1 MKHENANDKIH
12 IQIGKNSYLLNIK
25 PNEALIYKQAAK
37 EINDLLSEYQR
48 KNGYVNMDFTDDNF
62 FVMIALQI
70 MIEKKNWK
78 GNLNMRKII
87 KFSCTSQALI
97 MENIANRIQTIIN
110 DNGLTIDN
118 FCNITSIEKSQLLF
132 VLNHR
137 INPSLEMIIKIN
149 QTFQD
154 VDLNWLINGED

>member
-1 MKHENANDKIH
+1 MKHENANNKIH
-12 IQIGKNSYLLNIK
+12 LQVGKNSYLLNIE

-37 EINDLLSEYQR
+37 EINDLLNEYRR
-48 KNGYVNMDFTDDNF
+48 KNNYVNRDFTDDNF
-62 FVMIALQI
+62 FVMIALQL
-70 MIEKKNWK
+70 MIKTINWK
-78 GNLNMRKII
+78 GNLNMEKII

-97 MENIANRIQTIIN
+97 MENIANRVQTIIN

-118 FCNITSIEKSQLLF
+118 FCNITGIEKSKLVF

-137 INPSLEMIIKIN
+137 ISPSLEMIIKIK

-154 VDLNWLINGED
+154 VDLNWLINGEN

>member
-1 MKHENANDKIH
+1 MKHANVKIH
-12 IQIGKNSYLLNIK
+12 LQIGKNSYLLNIE

-37 EINDLLSEYQR
+37 EINDLLSEYRR
-48 KNGYVNMDFTDDNF
+48 KNGYVNMNFTDDNF
-62 FVMIALQI
+62 FVMIALQL
-70 MIEKKNWK
+70 MIEKINWK

-110 DNGLTIDN
+110 NNGLTIDN
-118 FCNITSIEKSQLLF
+118 FCNITNIEKSKLLF

-154 VDLNWLINGED
+154 VDINWLINGED

>member
-12 IQIGKNSYLLNIK
+12 IQIGKNSYLLNIE

-48 KNGYVNMDFTDDNF
+48 KNSYVDMDFTDDNF

-87 KFSCTSQALI
+87 
-97 MENIANRIQTIIN
+97 
-110 DNGLTIDN
+110 
-118 FCNITSIEKSQLLF
+118 
-132 VLNHR
+132 
-137 INPSLEMIIKIN
+137 
-149 QTFQD
+149 
-154 VDLNWLINGED
+154 

>member
-1 MKHENANDKIH
+1 
-12 IQIGKNSYLLNIK
+12 
-25 PNEALIYKQAAK
+25 
-37 EINDLLSEYQR
+37 
-48 KNGYVNMDFTDDNF
+48 
-62 FVMIALQI
+62 
-70 MIEKKNWK
+70 MIEKINWK
-78 GNLNMRKII
+78 GNLNMRKTI

-118 FCNITSIEKSQLLF
+118 FCNITSIEKSKLLF
-132 VLNHR
+132 VLNQR

>member
-1 MKHENANDKIH
+1 MKHKNDKIH
-12 IQIGKNSYLLNIK
+12 LQIGKNSYLLNIE

-37 EINDLLSEYQR
+37 KINDLLNEYRR
-48 KNGYVNMDFTDDNF
+48 KNNYVNRDFTDENF
-62 FVMIALQI
+62 FVMIALQL
-70 MIEKKNWK
+70 MIETINWE

-87 KFSCTSQALI
+87 KFSCTSQELI
-97 MENIANRIQTIIN
+97 MENIANRIQTLIN

-118 FCNITSIEKSQLLF
+118 FCNITGIEKSKLLF

-137 INPSLEMIIKIN
+137 INPSLEIIIKIN

>member
-12 IQIGKNSYLLNIK
+12 IQIGKNSYLLNIE

-37 EINDLLSEYQR
+37 EINDLLNEYRR
-48 KNGYVNMDFTDDNF
+48 KNSNVNRDFNDENF
-62 FVMIALQI
+62 FVIIALQL
-70 MIEKKNWK
+70 MIEKINWK

-118 FCNITSIEKSQLLF
+118 FCNITSIEKSKLLF
-132 VLNHR
+132 VLNQR

>member
-12 IQIGKNSYLLNIK
+12 IQIGKNSYLLNIE
-25 PNEALIYKQAAK
+25 PNEALKYKQAAK
-37 EINDLLSEYQR
+37 EINDLLSEYRR
-48 KNGYVNMDFTDDNF
+48 KNSNVNRDFNDENF
-62 FVMIALQI
+62 FVIIALQL
-70 MIEKKNWK
+70 MIEKINWK
-78 GNLNMRKII
+78 GNLNMRKTI

-118 FCNITSIEKSQLLF
+118 FCNITSIEKSKLLF

>member
-1 MKHENANDKIH
+1 MKHANVKIH
-12 IQIGKNSYLLNIK
+12 LQIGKNSYLLNIE

-37 EINDLLSEYQR
+37 KINDLLNEYRR
-48 KNGYVNMDFTDDNF
+48 KNNYVNRDFTDENF
-62 FVMIALQI
+62 FVMIALQL
-70 MIEKKNWK
+70 MIETINGE
-78 GNLNMRKII
+78 GNLNMRTII
-87 KFSCTSQALI
+87 KFSCTSQELI
-97 MENIANRIQTIIN
+97 MENIANRIQTLIN
-110 DNGLTIDN
+110 DNDLTIDN
-118 FCNITSIEKSQLLF
+118 FCNITCIEKNKLLF

>member
-12 IQIGKNSYLLNIK
+12 IQIGKNSYLLNIE

-37 EINDLLSEYQR
+37 EINDLLNEYRR
-48 KNGYVNMDFTDDNF
+48 KNSNVNRDFNDENF
-62 FVMIALQI
+62 FVIIALQL
-70 MIEKKNWK
+70 MIEKINWK

-87 KFSCTSQALI
+87 KFSCTSQTLI
-97 MENIANRIQTIIN
+97 MENIANRIQIIIN
-110 DNGLTIDN
+110 DNDLTIDN
-118 FCNITSIEKSQLLF
+118 FCNITSIEKSKLLF

-154 VDLNWLINGED
+154 VDLSWLINGED